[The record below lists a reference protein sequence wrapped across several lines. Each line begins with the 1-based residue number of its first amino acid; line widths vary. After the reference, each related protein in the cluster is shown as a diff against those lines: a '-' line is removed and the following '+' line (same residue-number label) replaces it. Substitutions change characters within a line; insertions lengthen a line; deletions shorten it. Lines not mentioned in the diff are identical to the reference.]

1 MRRAVVAGHRLP
13 SAEAAVLRVLLEA
26 EAPLAVR
33 EVQASLPPPARA
45 HTTVSTLLTRL
56 GERGLV
62 TRKRDGRGHL
72 YHTAGTDQELA
83 ALALARALEGVED
96 QAAAVA
102 ALVDRLPPCSRRD
115 IARRL
120 RRHRATA

>member
-26 EAPLAVR
+26 EAPLAVA
-33 EVQASLPPPARA
+33 EVRASLAPPARA

-56 GERGLV
+56 VERGLV
-62 TRKRDGRGHL
+62 TRKRDGRAHL
-72 YHTAGTDQELA
+72 YQAAGTDQELA
-83 ALALARALEGVED
+83 ALALTRALEGVED
-96 QAAAVA
+96 QAAAVV
-102 ALVDRLPPCSRRD
+102 ALVHRLPPGSRRD

-120 RRHRATA
+120 RRRRATA